1 MVFIDFRYILSQ
13 WSSIGV
19 FDVLMPMILI
29 FTIVFAILQKT
40 KILGGLKGIDAIV
53 ALAISF
59 FTISNPEVSAFF
71 MPLFSNV
78 ALGIIILISAMLLVG
93 LFMGEK
99 KIRAYYWVGWLGAI
113 AIFFWILSRAF
124 SFYGFYYSPVWLTE
138 NLTWIIPLI
147 LLIAAFIAIVSSK
160 PSTTQPSGRKFLDY
174 LLKKEE
180 EV

>member
-1 MVFIDFRYILSQ
+1 MVFIDFRYIISQ

-29 FTIVFAILQKT
+29 FTIVFAILKKT
-40 KILGGLKGIDAIV
+40 KILGGIKGIDAII

-59 FTISNPEVSAFF
+59 FTISNPEISAFF

-78 ALGIIILISAMLLVG
+78 ALGIIILISVMLMVG

-99 KIRAYYWVGWLGAI
+99 KIKGYYWLGWLGAI

-124 SFYGFYYSPVWLTE
+124 TFYGFFYSPEWLGE
-138 NLTWIIPLI
+138 NLIWIIPII
-147 LLIAAFIAIVSSK
+147 LLIVAFGAIMSEKK
-160 PSTTQPSGRKFLDY
+160 PTADKSLLERFLE
-174 LLKKEE
+174 KED
-180 EV
+180 